1 MMPNLLGFD
10 PVQIIG
16 FVVIF
21 ARITGLMLFAPL
33 LGDRNI
39 PMQAKI
45 GMAFVL
51 ALVFYPVV
59 AAPKISPNPDVLEI
73 ILLLT
78 VEVSIG
84 ALIGFAA
91 RLLLTGVSMAGEVA
105 GFQMGLSIANIF
117 DPSSE
122 SQVSL
127 IGQIQTVFALF
138 LLVVMDGHH
147 LLIQAVIAS
156 YAHIPPGELDLTRSL
171 YDQMVKMGGAVFL
184 TGLKIGAP
192 LIVALMA
199 ANFSIGLMSRSVPQV
214 NVIVVGFPFT
224 IALGLMLLALG
235 FPFFIEAVVALQ
247 NKLADT
253 LLNLLRNG

>member
-1 MMPNLLGFD
+1 MPNLLEFD

-21 ARITGLMLFAPL
+21 ARVTGLMLFAPL

-39 PMQAKI
+39 PPLVKA
-45 GMAFVL
+45 GMAFIL
-51 ALVFYPVV
+51 ALIFYPVV
-59 AAPKISPNPDVLEI
+59 AAPKISPNPDVLDMA
-73 ILLLT
+73 LLMT
-78 VEVSIG
+78 IEVSIG

-117 DPSSE
+117 DPT
-122 SQVSL
+122 SQTQVAL
-127 IGQIQTVFALF
+127 IGQIQTIFALF

-156 YAHIPPGELDLTRSL
+156 YAEVPPGALDLSRPL
-171 YDQMVKMGGAVFL
+171 FDQMVQMGGAVFL
-184 TGLKIGAP
+184 TGLKIGSP

-199 ANFSIGLMSRSVPQV
+199 ANFSIGLMARSVPQV

-235 FPFFIEAVVALQ
+235 FPFFIEAVVVLH
-247 NKLADT
+247 NKLAET
-253 LLNLLRNG
+253 LMTLLRNG

>member
-1 MMPNLLGFD
+1 MPNLLGFD

-39 PMQAKI
+39 PPQVKI

-51 ALVFYPVV
+51 ALIFYPVV
-59 AAPKISPNPDVLEI
+59 AAPTISPNPDMLDIALLVLM
-73 ILLLT
+73 
-78 VEVSIG
+78 EVSIG

-91 RLLLTGVSMAGEVA
+91 RLLLSGISMAGEVA

-117 DPSSE
+117 DPTSE
-122 SQVSL
+122 TQVSL
-127 IGQIQTVFALF
+127 VGQIQTIFALF

-147 LLIQAVIAS
+147 LLIQAVITS
-156 YAHIPPGELDLTRSL
+156 FEQIRPGKFDLSRPL
-171 YDQMVKMGGAVFL
+171 YDQMVQMGGAVFL
-184 TGLKIGAP
+184 TGLKIGSP

-199 ANFSIGLMSRSVPQV
+199 ANFSIGLMARSVPQV

-235 FPFFIEAVVALQ
+235 FPFFIEAVVVIHNQ
-247 NKLADT
+247 LAET
-253 LLNLLRNG
+253 LMNLLRNG